1 MSGVREDF
9 SSSPDPIEFKRMQD
23 IGIDTS
29 KPHPARIYDYLLGG
43 RNNFQADRD
52 AAEQVA
58 IAVPTAR
65 AEVIAN
71 RQFLRRVVT
80 YAAEQG
86 ITQFLDIGTG
96 VPTVGPTHEV
106 AQKINPGTRVVYVD
120 NDPIVLAHSRALL
133 SVNDETVTI
142 QADVREPDTILDN
155 PRVRSLL
162 DFEQP
167 IALMFVGLLYFIDDD
182 DDPWS
187 LAARYR
193 DALAPG
199 SHLLLSHAIDSP
211 ETRAAAKTYENA
223 SSRLSPR
230 TPERIQALFDG
241 FTMVEPGLVP
251 VHEWHPTGDEAPA
264 AQLLGG
270 VGRLIGGVGRL

>member
-1 MSGVREDF
+1 MSDVRDDF
-9 SSSPDPIEFKRMQD
+9 SSSPDPVVLERLQD

-52 AAEQVA
+52 AAEKVA
-58 IAVPTAR
+58 LAVPTAR
-65 AEVIAN
+65 AEVVAN
-71 RQFLRRVVT
+71 RQFLSRVVT

-96 VPTVGPTHEV
+96 VPTAGPTHEV
-106 AQKINPGTRVVYVD
+106 ARAVNPDARVVYVD

-133 SVNDETVTI
+133 SRHDLTVTI

-155 PRVRSLL
+155 PKVREML
-162 DFEQP
+162 DFDQP
-167 IALMFVGLLYFIDDD
+167 IALMFVGLLYFIDDA

-193 DALAPG
+193 DALAPE
-199 SHLLLSHAIDSP
+199 SHLLLSHAVDTP
-211 ETRAAAKTYENA
+211 ETRAAAETYEKA
-223 SSRLSPR
+223 SARLSPR
-230 TPERIQALFDG
+230 TPERIEALFEG
-241 FTMVEPGLVP
+241 FTLVEPGLVP
-251 VHEWHPTGDEAPA
+251 VHEWHPNGDEAPA
-264 AQLLGG
+264 SHLLGG
-270 VGRLIGGVGRL
+270 VGRLLGGVGRL